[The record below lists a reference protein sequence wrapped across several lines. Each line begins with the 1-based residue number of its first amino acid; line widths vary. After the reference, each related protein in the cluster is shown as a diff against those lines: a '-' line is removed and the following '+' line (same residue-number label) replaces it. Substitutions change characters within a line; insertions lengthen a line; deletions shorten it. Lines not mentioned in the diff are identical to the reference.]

1 MSRLASLLSALLLLA
16 GMVPVASGEG
26 PVDLK
31 KAAEVNAELAITYMK
46 QGNLAAARDKIDRAL
61 EQNPRTAQ
69 TQMIAGFVY
78 DRLGEDRKAQ
88 SHFEQAVKL
97 GGKDSP
103 DVLNNAGAFQ
113 CRKGDRRRGE
123 ELFLQA
129 AASPLYRTP
138 EVAYVNAGNCA
149 RADGRPK
156 DAEPYF
162 RQALALKPNMP
173 TPLLQL
179 ADLQFADGNGLQA
192 RAFLQRF
199 HEVAQPS
206 AESLWLGYRIERS
219 LGDATAA
226 AEMARRLKSDFPTS
240 AEAADLF
247 KAERPG
253 S

>member
-1 MSRLASLLSALLLLA
+1 MRGLARLLSMVLLLA
-16 GMVPVASGEG
+16 GAALTASAQDT
-26 PVDLK
+26 VDLK

-69 TQMIAGFVY
+69 TQMVAGFVY

-97 GGKDSP
+97 GGKDNP

-113 CRKGDRRRGE
+113 CRKGDRKRGE

-129 AASPLYRTP
+129 AQSPLYRTP
-138 EVAYVNAGNCA
+138 EVAYLNAGNCA

-156 DAEPYF
+156 EAEGYF
-162 RQALALKPNMP
+162 RQALA
-173 TPLLQL
+173 
-179 ADLQFADGNGLQA
+179 AGNGLQA
-192 RAFLQRF
+192 RAFLQRY
-199 HEVAQPS
+199 HDVARAS

-219 LGDATAA
+219 LDDAAAA
-226 AEMARRLKSDFPTS
+226 AEYARRLKADFSTS
-240 AEAADLF
+240 VEAGELF
-247 KAERPG
+247 KVERSGP
-253 S
+253 

>member
-1 MSRLASLLSALLLLA
+1 MSRRSSALSVLLLA
-16 GMVPVASGEG
+16 AALAAPAAHAQE
-26 PVDLK
+26 VDRK

-88 SHFEQAVKL
+88 QHFEQAVKL
-97 GGKDSP
+97 GGKDNP

-129 AASPLYRTP
+129 AVSPLYRTP
-138 EVAYVNAGNCA
+138 EVAYLNAGSCA

-156 DAEPYF
+156 DAEQYF
-162 RQALALKPNMP
+162 RQALARKPNLP
-173 TPLLQL
+173 AALLQL
-179 ADLQFADGNGLQA
+179 ADLQFASGNALQA
-192 RAFLQRF
+192 RAFLERY
-199 HEVAQPS
+199 HDETRAS

-219 LGDATAA
+219 LGDEAAA
-226 AEMARRLKSDFPTS
+226 AEFGRRLKTEFP
-240 AEAADLF
+240 AAVEAGQLF
-247 KAERPG
+247 DAERKG
-253 S
+253 T